1 MNKVGTIFFDF
12 MTFKRKWDEVYKK
25 IKLISEVFDIIT
37 K

>member
-1 MNKVGTIFFDF
+1 VNKVGAIFVDF

-25 IKLISEVFDIIT
+25 IKLISEVFDSIT